1 MNMRNF
7 INVILLGILIFFG
20 VDKFSNLN
28 LIDKFYLTNNRVI
41 KESFNN
47 EEIKIKSKKKKLV
60 LNQRFTFDK
69 FGDYLLFL
77 FLMGV
82 PLVIKGVPLVIIW
95 SIPYSNK
102 KK

>member
-20 VDKFSNLN
+20 VDKFSNFN
-28 LIDKFYLTNNRVI
+28 LINKLYLTNNRVI
-41 KESFNN
+41 KKTFNN
-47 EEIKIKSKKKKLV
+47 EKIKIKSKEKKLV

-69 FGDYLLFL
+69 FGADYLLFL

-82 PLVIKGVPLVIIW
+82 PLIIIW
-95 SIPYSNK
+95 SIPYSK
-102 KK
+102 KKK

>member
-20 VDKFSNLN
+20 VDKFSNFN

-47 EEIKIKSKKKKLV
+47 EEIKIKSKKKKLA

-69 FGDYLLFL
+69 FGADYLLFL

-82 PLVIKGVPLVIIW
+82 PLIIIW

>member
-1 MNMRNF
+1 MRNF

-20 VDKFSNLN
+20 VDKFSNFN

-47 EEIKIKSKKKKLV
+47 EEIKIKSKKKKLS

-69 FGDYLLFL
+69 FGADYLLFL

-82 PLVIKGVPLVIIW
+82 PLIIIW

>member
-7 INVILLGILIFFG
+7 INVMLLGILIFFG
-20 VDKFSNLN
+20 VDKFSNFN
-28 LIDKFYLTNNRVI
+28 LIDKFYLTNNRVL

-47 EEIKIKSKKKKLV
+47 EEIKIKSKKKKLA

-69 FGDYLLFL
+69 FGADYLLFL

-82 PLVIKGVPLVIIW
+82 PLIIIW

>member
-1 MNMRNF
+1 MRNF

-20 VDKFSNLN
+20 VDKFSNFN

-47 EEIKIKSKKKKLV
+47 EEIKIKAKKKKLA

-69 FGDYLLFL
+69 FGADYLLFL

-82 PLVIKGVPLVIIW
+82 PLIIIW

>member
-1 MNMRNF
+1 MRNF

-47 EEIKIKSKKKKLV
+47 EEIKIKSKKKKLA

-69 FGDYLLFL
+69 FGADYLLFL

-82 PLVIKGVPLVIIW
+82 PLIIIW
-95 SIPYSNK
+95 SIPYSK
-102 KK
+102 KKK

>member
-47 EEIKIKSKKKKLV
+47 EEIKMKSKEKKLA

-69 FGDYLLFL
+69 FGADYLLFL

-82 PLVIKGVPLVIIW
+82 PLIIIW

>member
-47 EEIKIKSKKKKLV
+47 EEIKIKSKKKKLA

-69 FGDYLLFL
+69 FGADYLLFL

-82 PLVIKGVPLVIIW
+82 PLIIIW

>member
-1 MNMRNF
+1 MRNF
-7 INVILLGILIFFG
+7 TNVILLGILIFFG
-20 VDKFSNLN
+20 VDKFSNFN

-47 EEIKIKSKKKKLV
+47 EEIKIKSKKKKLA

-69 FGDYLLFL
+69 FGADYLLFL

-82 PLVIKGVPLVIIW
+82 PLIIIW